1 MGTLGRGT
9 VALISFIARARSVI
23 KTPASPPKTNINLVG
38 LVRIHILISGLCPCV
53 SVSYAH

>member
-23 KTPASPPKTNINLVG
+23 KTPVSPPKLT
-38 LVRIHILISGLCPCV
+38 LI
-53 SVSYAH
+53 